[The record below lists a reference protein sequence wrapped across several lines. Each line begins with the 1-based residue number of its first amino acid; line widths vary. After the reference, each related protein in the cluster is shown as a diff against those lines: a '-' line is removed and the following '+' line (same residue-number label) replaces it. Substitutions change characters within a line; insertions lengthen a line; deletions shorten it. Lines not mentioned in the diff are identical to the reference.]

1 MMTALPFVELCM
13 QRYSVVVLIL
23 GALATIG
30 PLSIDAYL
38 PAFPAIGRSFAAD
51 PALVQQ
57 TLSAYLFAY
66 ALTSLLHGTLS
77 DSFGRRPVILASL
90 GLYTAG
96 SLCAALAPSVGI
108 LVIGR
113 TIQGLSAGAGMIVGQ
128 AIVRDSFDGP
138 LGQRTMSYI
147 TMIFGV
153 SPALAPILG
162 GWIAVHL
169 GWRAVFYAMSG
180 IAVVLMLVCLR
191 FQRETLSLARR
202 QPFRLR
208 VIARNYVSVVRN
220 WQFMLLSV
228 SFGFAFGGFAFFI
241 GTAPNF
247 IIDILHLPETA
258 FAWLFVPLVVGM
270 MGGSW
275 VATRLSRTRS
285 PHTVIAIG
293 FGVMGVSCGLNVLY
307 NLLQTPALPWAVV
320 PVMIFTFGL
329 ALAAPSMTMRI
340 LDLVPELSGMGA
352 SVLSFVQM
360 ILFSIV
366 TGALVPLTFGSGLKM
381 AIGVS
386 GGLLVSSL
394 GWYGF
399 RLTGIDTNSVHKVRG
414 SAPSS
419 TEQK

>member
-1 MMTALPFVELCM
+1 M

-38 PAFPAIGRSFAAD
+38 PAFSAIGRTFAAE

-66 ALTSLLHGTLS
+66 AVTSLFHGTLS

-90 GLYTAG
+90 ALYAGG
-96 SLCAALAPSVGI
+96 SLCAALAPDVGVL
-108 LVIGR
+108 LVGR
-113 TIQGLSAGAGMIVGQ
+113 VVQGLSAGAGMIVGQ

-138 LGQRTMSYI
+138 LAQRTMSYI

-162 GWIAVHL
+162 GWISVHL
-169 GWRAVFYAMSG
+169 GWRAVFFLMT
-180 IAVVLMLVCLR
+180 AVAVLLILLCLR
-191 FQRETLSLARR
+191 FQRESLPVDRR

-208 VIARNYVSVVRN
+208 VIAQNYASVFRNK
-220 WQFMLLSV
+220 QFMLMSI

-247 IIDILHLPETA
+247 VVDILHLPETA
-258 FAWLFVPLVVGM
+258 FGWLFVPLVIGM

-275 VATRLSRTRS
+275 VAARSSRVWRANRIIATGFVIMGLSC
-285 PHTVIAIG
+285 VA
-293 FGVMGVSCGLNVLY
+293 NVLY
-307 NLLQTPALPWAVV
+307 NLLQTPAVPWAVI

-340 LDLVPELSGMGA
+340 LDLVPGLTGMGA

-360 ILFSIV
+360 ILFSVV
-366 TGALVPLTFGSGLKM
+366 TGALVPLTFGSSLKM

-386 GGLLVSSL
+386 AGFLVSCV

-399 RLTGIDTNSVHKVRG
+399 RRTHEK
-414 SAPSS
+414 
-419 TEQK
+419 